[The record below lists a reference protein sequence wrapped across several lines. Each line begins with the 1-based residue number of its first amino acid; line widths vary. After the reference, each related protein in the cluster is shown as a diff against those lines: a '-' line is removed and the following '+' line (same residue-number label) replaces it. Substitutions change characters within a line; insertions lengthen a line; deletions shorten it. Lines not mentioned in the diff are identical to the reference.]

1 MTTMTSTA
9 LLAGS
14 VLVLAVDPSYAQA
27 PGQQLPA
34 QQGAGQ
40 QQAPVNG
47 LPDIYGNVGAPQSA
61 APLTSPPPATACL
74 QLHAGAA
81 VFNLNV
87 TINPDVFPYT
97 VTGGSITGNICG
109 APWAITGG
117 SLGATL
123 SINGQRNPPASGCA
137 STISIAGG
145 FANPTSY
152 IGTYGF
158 NGSNTAFNHRTLFLG
173 FERSTCP

>member
-1 MTTMTSTA
+1 
-9 LLAGS
+9 
-14 VLVLAVDPSYAQA
+14 
-27 PGQQLPA
+27 
-34 QQGAGQ
+34 
-40 QQAPVNG
+40 
-47 LPDIYGNVGAPQSA
+47 
-61 APLTSPPPATACL
+61 
-74 QLHAGAA
+74 LHAGAA

-123 SINGQRNPPASGCA
+123 SVNGQRNPPASGCA

-158 NGSNTAFNHRTLFLG
+158 NGSSTMFNHRTLLLG
-173 FERSTCP
+173 FERPTCP

>member
-1 MTTMTSTA
+1 MPRIKSTA

-14 VLVLAVDPSYAQA
+14 VLVLAFVCAHAQA
-27 PGQQLPA
+27 PSQQSPA
-34 QQGAGQ
+34 QQGAVQ

-47 LPDIYGNVGAPQSA
+47 LPDIYGNVGALQSA
-61 APLTSPPPATACL
+61 APLTTQPPTTACL
-74 QLHAGAA
+74 QLHAGTA

-117 SLGATL
+117 TLGASL
-123 SINGQRNPPASGCA
+123 SVNGQRNPPASGCA

-158 NGSNTAFNHRTLFLG
+158 NGSNTMFNHRTLFLG